1 MKGVVPAAQWHLI
14 RHLHVS
20 TLILTPAAWWTH
32 NSTFPPEGLARW
44 TDGCRAVRGMRGLR
58 SLYFDIIVW
67 HTIDQEDA
75 SAVDDE
81 SLIEILKPLQELDAP
96 EFVVEMNFGIPE
108 KVERVIG
115 ERRFRFVVRERPF
128 DRVLSPV

>member
-1 MKGVVPAAQWHLI
+1 
-14 RHLHVS
+14 
-20 TLILTPAAWWTH
+20 
-32 NSTFPPEGLARW
+32 
-44 TDGCRAVRGMRGLR
+44 MRGLR
-58 SLYFDIIVW
+58 SLYLDIIVW
-67 HTIDQEDA
+67 HTIDQKDA

-81 SLIEILKPLQELDAP
+81 SLVEILRPLQELDAP

-115 ERRFRFVVRERPF
+115 ERRFGLVVRERPF